1 MADADDCPYCAAG
14 HEPKPQVLISLLRRV
29 IPNQLAKD
37 ILSVQPMTT
46 QMWPEL
52 AWDCGLTF
60 EHDVCFPSRHPVFGK
75 TDEVRMWAIDNM
87 RGLYAYRSVIRQQ
100 VSFLSVQDWV
110 WSFQD
115 PNDAVLFKVRW
126 L

>member
-1 MADADDCPYCAAG
+1 MADADDCPSCAAG
-14 HEPKPQVLISLLRRV
+14 HEAHPQVLISLIRRV
-29 IPNQLAKD
+29 MPNQLAKD

-52 AWDCGLTF
+52 AWDCGLKF
-60 EHDVCFPSRHPVFGK
+60 EHDVSFPSKHPVFNK
-75 TDEVRMWAIDNM
+75 KDEVRMWAIDNM
-87 RGLYAYRSVIRQQ
+87 RGLYAYRSVVRQSI
-100 VSFLSVQDWV
+100 SFLSIQDWV